1 LYCACFVPQAFS
13 LHAAFKD
20 QCHEFSLAVVEIAER
35 IRAMGALA
43 PGGLSNLSN
52 VAGIDEIDEDSG
64 AIEMVKHVVTANEK
78 LLADLQTAR
87 DSAAK

>member
-1 LYCACFVPQAFS
+1 
-13 LHAAFKD
+13 
-20 QCHEFSLAVVEIAER
+20 
-35 IRAMGALA
+35 MGALA